1 MTDRRR
7 RPVSLIWY
15 LIGFI
20 ALIVGIVVVSSLA
33 VSYFAAEQAIRQD
46 FRILENNTANN
57 AVESVWMV
65 NTGLGL
71 IDEEMNPSLNRSL
84 VLFRDAYVQ
93 SGNDPEKMDL
103 RALRD
108 TMAPSFSGD
117 VNLYIF
123 NEDGI
128 IGYSTLPEVTGVDFR
143 KYPDFYRE
151 LTRIRLGSAFA
162 ADPVV
167 RSVQNESDT
176 TVKGTL
182 RKFAYLPTPD
192 HRYVLEVGVD
202 SPEFSDVR
210 SRLSYQAMAGRLLAV
225 NPDLAGIRIY
235 DFYGNAAA
243 SAGTPGDDGRKY
255 AEQAISRRAGFSITD
270 DTAKTETRYIFVD
283 LRDPDAASDMSVVVE
298 LRFSTVRLA
307 TALANLVAQYLV
319 IGTGAILMGILLAYA
334 MFCRLT
340 GAIGAIVEDVGIV
353 AGGDLAHTIRSVD
366 TREFAQ
372 LESGINT
379 MITRILLY
387 TEELERKKAE
397 LQVAADIQQAF
408 LPKDLPRIA
417 GFDIAATNIPAR
429 EVGGDFF
436 DVFLEGGG
444 KYALVIA
451 DVAGKGVPASLFMA
465 LSRTAVRIVSRW
477 ERSALR
483 VLTSSNSI
491 FIEDS
496 GSVSF
501 VSMFYGILDPEERVL
516 SYVNAGHNPPL
527 LLHPD
532 GTMEELSPTGPVV
545 GLLDDPAYTE
555 QEIRFQTGDVL
566 VMYTDG
572 VTEAIDSSSA
582 MFSEERLR
590 AVVKGSAGLPADGI
604 VRAVREAVTAFCGK
618 APQFDDITILVLKV
632 L

>member
-1 MTDRRR
+1 MTGPH

-15 LIGFI
+15 LTGFI
-20 ALIVGIVVVSSLA
+20 ALIVGIVVASSLA
-33 VSYFAAEQAIRQD
+33 ISYMAAEQAIRQD
-46 FRILENNTANN
+46 FRILENTTGNN

-65 NTGLGL
+65 STGLGL
-71 IDEEMNPSLNRSL
+71 VDEDMNPSLNRSL
-84 VLFRDAYVQ
+84 VLFRDAYLE
-93 SGNDPEKMDL
+93 SGNDPEKMNL
-103 RALRD
+103 SALRD
-108 TMAPSFSGD
+108 TMAPSFSGT

-128 IGYSTLPEVTGVDFR
+128 IAYSTLPEVKGVDFR
-143 KYPDFYRE
+143 QYPDFYRE
-151 LTRIRLGSAFA
+151 LSRIRLGSSFA

-167 RSVQNESDT
+167 RSVQNASDT

-210 SRLSYQAMAGRLLAV
+210 SRLSYQAMADRLLAV

-235 DFYGNAAA
+235 DFYGNAVA
-243 SAGTPGDDGRKY
+243 SAGTPGEDGRKY
-255 AEQAISRRAGFSITD
+255 AEQAISRRAGFSLAD
-270 DTAKTETRYIFVD
+270 DAAKTETHYIFVD
-283 LRDPDAASDMSVVVE
+283 LRDPQAASDMSVVVE
-298 LRFSTVRLA
+298 LRFSTGRLE
-307 TALANLVAQYLV
+307 TALAGLVAHYLV
-319 IGTGAILMGILLAYA
+319 IGAGAILMGIVLAWL
-334 MFCRLT
+334 MFRRLT
-340 GAIGAIVEDVGIV
+340 RAIGAIVEDVGTV
-353 AGGDLAHTIRSVD
+353 AGGDLSHAIRSVD
-366 TREFAQ
+366 TAEFAR
-372 LESGINT
+372 LESGINR
-379 MITRILLY
+379 MIRKIVTY

-408 LPKDLPRIA
+408 LPRNLPHIK
-417 GFDIAATNIPAR
+417 GFDIAAASIPAR

-436 DVFLEGGG
+436 DVFSAGEG
-444 KYALVIA
+444 KHALVIA

-477 ERSALR
+477 ERSARR
-483 VLTSSNSI
+483 VLSSSNSI

-501 VSMFYGILDPEERVL
+501 VSMFYGVLEEEDRVL

-532 GTMEELSPTGPVV
+532 GSVEELASSGPVV
-545 GLLDDPAYTE
+545 GLVDDPGYAE
-555 QEIRFQTGDVL
+555 REVRLRPGDVL

-572 VTEAIDSSSA
+572 VTEAIDSGSA
-582 MFSEERLR
+582 MFTEERLR
-590 AVVKGSAGLPADGI
+590 TVIGESAGLPAEGI
-604 VRAVREAVTAFCGK
+604 VRTIREAVTAFCGE
-618 APQFDDITILVLKV
+618 APQFDDMTILVLKV